1 MIMMKKFEIPFNFDI
16 ELLNF
21 LDNNIDKNWIEFL
34 FLSPFKED
42 GINARSHV
50 ENVNVNGW
58 TYKVP
63 ESRDEYTKIIEE
75 MLSRDYRPSILLQET
90 ELIPMEKLD
99 YYFKLGIKDFVVNN
113 DQVAL
118 NIKNKDSNY
127 NVVASITKTLSAN
140 DIAEN
145 DYSMYDKI
153 VLHFPFNRALSRL
166 KELPQKYNYAILAN
180 SYCSYKCAVA
190 KKHWYSNSEEA
201 KKINC
206 VKHDNKDTLVYIPPE
221 YIHLF
226 EPYASSFKLQGREYS
241 THVLANEIYYYY
253 NKLHN
258 PMAGVIYNRL
268 SPFNEQQY
276 FNETKDL
283 SFVIN
288 NNFTPKSPTT
298 PNSTNGLRTSA

>member
-1 MIMMKKFEIPFNFDI
+1 MKKFEIPFNFDI
-16 ELLNF
+16 DLLNF
-21 LDNNIDKNWIEFL
+21 LDNNIDQYWVEFL

-42 GINARSHV
+42 SLNARSHV

-63 ESRDEYTKIIEE
+63 ETRDEYTKIIEE
-75 MLSRDYRPSILLQET
+75 IQGRGYRPAILLQET
-90 ELIPMEKLD
+90 SYIPMDKLD
-99 YYFKLGIKDFVVNN
+99 YYFKLGIRDFVVNN
-113 DQVAL
+113 DEVAL
-118 NIKNKDSNY
+118 NLKYKDSSY

-140 DIAEN
+140 DIANN

-153 VLHFPFNRALSRL
+153 VLHFPFNRALDRL
-166 KELPQKYNYAILAN
+166 KELPQKYKYTILAN

-201 KKINC
+201 KNINC
-206 VKHDNKDTLVYIPPE
+206 IKQNNKNTLVYIPPE
-221 YIHLF
+221 YINLF
-226 EPYASSFKLQGREYS
+226 EPYASSFKLQGREYP

-253 NKLHN
+253 NRLHN

-268 SPFNEQQY
+268 SSFNKEQY
-276 FNETKDL
+276 FNEAKDM

-288 NNFTPKSPTT
+288 DNFTPRTPTT
-298 PNSTNGLRTSA
+298 PNDLKTSA